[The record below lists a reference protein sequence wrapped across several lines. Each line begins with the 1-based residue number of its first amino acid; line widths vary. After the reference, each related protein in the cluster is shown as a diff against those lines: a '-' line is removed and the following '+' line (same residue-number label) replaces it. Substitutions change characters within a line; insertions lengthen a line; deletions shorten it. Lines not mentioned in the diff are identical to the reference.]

1 MTDASARYKT
11 MLASERAV
19 STAGEGGTCVE
30 RLLRWRRFAG
40 QGLSWRA
47 DASARFQMP
56 MPTSE
61 RAISTAGEGG
71 TCVESC
77 LGRLPWP
84 PTAFLGIGI
93 SLGSDQQGTV
103 DKEDDRK
110 LRDG

>member
-1 MTDASARYKT
+1 

-47 DASARFQMP
+47 DASARFQTMLA
-56 MPTSE
+56 SE

-77 LGRLPWP
+77 LGRLSWP
-84 PTAFLGIGI
+84 PAAFLGI

-103 DKEDDRK
+103 DNEDDKK